1 MINLKRR
8 TQTKYIAIM
17 CILFIAIL
25 TTMLYNVGE
34 TKCLQMKHFT
44 GCNDETYYD

>member
-1 MINLKRR
+1 MNNLKRR

-17 CILFIAIL
+17 CVLFIAIL
-25 TTMLYNVGE
+25 TAMLYNVGE
-34 TKCLQMKHFT
+34 TCEQMKHFT